1 MAKARTRRPATRRSA
16 PARARRPAAKSTART
31 QRVGQGSR
39 KALSPHKGDIQGVFL
54 VLLAVVLAL
63 GIWLEDGGRL
73 GAFMALLFR
82 GLFGYGAYA
91 VPLLVAGLALAL
103 FWRPAA
109 KDDMVA
115 GRVTIGLLAVLVG
128 GLGLLHLARG
138 APPADSAPAVLQ
150 DSGGLVGAI
159 LAAPLAR
166 LLSTWGAGA
175 LFAGVLFLGTLISTR
190 TSVAAVGRGITSM
203 GRVAGSALT
212 APPRPPPPPAPPE
225 VVEPVDSGE
234 APPRRRGRLR
244 AEPAPDPDDTIE
256 VAVDPAGPKAAGRA
270 AAEERDEA
278 AALKAPPPTAPADL
292 PGAGDAVQLAMTLR
306 ARAGGAYTTPPE
318 SLLRQGHARPVDP
331 RRLDETQ
338 RTLQETLEQFEVDAK
353 VPRYTRGPTVTRYE
367 VELDQGVKVARVIG
381 LSHDIAYAL
390 ASPDVRIIAPI
401 PGKSAIGI
409 EVPNRDRELVTL
421 GDIIGRTG
429 KDDDRHPLTV
439 ALGKDI
445 GGEPVTVN
453 LADMPHVLIAGSTG
467 AGKALALDTP
477 VPTPSG
483 WTTMGELRDGDMV
496 FGADGQPCKVLK
508 AHDVLL
514 GEPCYEVELD
524 DGTVIV
530 ASADHLWLTADRA
543 ARVSMARAARRDGES
558 SRARERLTLLNDL
571 IADTDPDELVT
582 AAELAAEIDGVST
595 EFVSNVARWRGVVP
609 VGSKPVTMRQFYQST
624 GKTVVKTRPA
634 RAYRRGDLL
643 AALRSRAH
651 QQALGQRDK
660 RTGSRI
666 VTTQEIRNSLQ
677 VGGYVNHSIGVC
689 GALDQPEQ
697 ELPVDPYVLG
707 CWLGDGHSAGGQFF
721 CGDSEII
728 ANIESA
734 GFEVRAQAGSRYAR
748 GIIGLR
754 TGLRHLGVLGNK
766 HVPEAYLRAAPK
778 QRLALL
784 QGLMDTDGSSG
795 WNGQVQ
801 FTNTNRR
808 LTEAVVELAVGLGHK
823 AVLREG
829 RATLNGRDCGP
840 KYVVTWTP
848 PDPVFRLSRKL
859 ARQRL
864 TGHRGVQS
872 VRYVVDVRP
881 VPSRPVRCITV
892 DASDHLYLASRACIP
907 THNSVSLNVLVTS
920 LLMRNPPDRV
930 RMILIDPK
938 RVELTH
944 YENVP
949 HLITPVVTHPK
960 RASEA
965 LAWAVREMELR
976 LETLAIAGVRNIAA
990 YNQAATD
997 GTLPP
1002 LPSAGLDDE
1011 GRPGGSGGLKERGG
1025 GPPVDP
1031 ERQRPTLPYIV
1042 VVIDELSDLMMVAP
1056 RDVEDAI
1063 CRIAQMARAVGIH
1076 LVVAT
1081 QRPSV
1086 DVVTGLIKANI
1097 PSRIAF
1103 MVASAQD
1110 SRVILD
1116 AGGADKLVGHGDM
1129 LYLPGGTSKPR
1140 RVQGAFITEK
1150 EVEAVVAYCKAQQQA
1165 AYQPGVVAEG
1175 RAASE
1180 DDDGDEDPLLT
1191 QAMEIVVRSGLGSTS
1206 MLQSKMKVGFSRAR
1220 RIMDQLE
1227 ERGVVGP
1234 SEGSKPRDVLMT
1246 VEELGQLRGREES
1259 YGEIVDD

>member
-1 MAKARTRRPATRRSA
+1 MAKARTRRPATRRPA
-16 PARARRPAAKSTART
+16 PARRRAPAAKSASRATT
-31 QRVGQGSR
+31 RVGTSSR

-54 VLLAVVLAL
+54 VLFAVVLAL
-63 GIWLEDGGRL
+63 GIWFEDGGKL
-73 GAFMALLFR
+73 GVFLALLFR

-91 VPLLVAGLALAL
+91 VPLLVGGLAVAL
-103 FWRPAA
+103 FWRPSPS
-109 KDDMVA
+109 DDMVA
-115 GRVTIGLLAVLVG
+115 GRVTIGLLAMLIG

-138 APPADSAPAVLQ
+138 APPADSVPAVLQ
-150 DSGGLVGAI
+150 ESGGLVGAI
-159 LAAPLAR
+159 VAAPLAR
-166 LLSTWGAGA
+166 WLSPWGAGT
-175 LFAGVLFLGTLISTR
+175 LFACVLFLGTLISTR
-190 TSVAAVGRGITSM
+190 TSVAAVGRGIASL
-203 GRVAGSALT
+203 GRVASSALT
-212 APPRPPPPPAPPE
+212 SPPRPPAAPPPPE

-234 APPRRRGRLR
+234 APPRRRGRRR
-244 AEPAPDPDDTIE
+244 AEPAEAEADDDTVE
-256 VAVDPAGPKAAGRA
+256 VPPIRPDAEPPGKGAAKD

-278 AALKAPPPTAPADL
+278 AALRPPPPTAPADL

-306 ARAGGAYTTPPE
+306 AKAGGAYTTPPS
-318 SLLRQGHARPVDP
+318 SLLRQGRARPVDP

-338 RTLQETLEQFEVDAK
+338 RILEKTLEQFEVDAT

-367 VELDQGVKVARVIG
+367 VELGPATKVARVIG

-421 GDIIGRTG
+421 GDILGDTGR
-429 KDDDRHPLTV
+429 DDDRHPLTV

-453 LADMPHVLIAGSTG
+453 LTDMPHVLIAGSTG
-467 AGKALALDTP
+467 AGK
-477 VPTPSG
+477 S
-483 WTTMGELRDGDMV
+483 
-496 FGADGQPCKVLK
+496 
-508 AHDVLL
+508 
-514 GEPCYEVELD
+514 
-524 DGTVIV
+524 
-530 ASADHLWLTADRA
+530 
-543 ARVSMARAARRDGES
+543 
-558 SRARERLTLLNDL
+558 
-571 IADTDPDELVT
+571 
-582 AAELAAEIDGVST
+582 
-595 EFVSNVARWRGVVP
+595 
-609 VGSKPVTMRQFYQST
+609 
-624 GKTVVKTRPA
+624 
-634 RAYRRGDLL
+634 
-643 AALRSRAH
+643 
-651 QQALGQRDK
+651 
-660 RTGSRI
+660 
-666 VTTQEIRNSLQ
+666 
-677 VGGYVNHSIGVC
+677 VC
-689 GALDQPEQ
+689 
-697 ELPVDPYVLG
+697 
-707 CWLGDGHSAGGQFF
+707 
-721 CGDSEII
+721 
-728 ANIESA
+728 
-734 GFEVRAQAGSRYAR
+734 
-748 GIIGLR
+748 
-754 TGLRHLGVLGNK
+754 
-766 HVPEAYLRAAPK
+766 
-778 QRLALL
+778 
-784 QGLMDTDGSSG
+784 
-795 WNGQVQ
+795 
-801 FTNTNRR
+801 
-808 LTEAVVELAVGLGHK
+808 
-823 AVLREG
+823 
-829 RATLNGRDCGP
+829 
-840 KYVVTWTP
+840 
-848 PDPVFRLSRKL
+848 
-859 ARQRL
+859 
-864 TGHRGVQS
+864 
-872 VRYVVDVRP
+872 
-881 VPSRPVRCITV
+881 
-892 DASDHLYLASRACIP
+892 
-907 THNSVSLNVLVTS
+907 LNVLVTS
-920 LLMRNPPDRV
+920 LLMRNPPEQV
-930 RMILIDPK
+930 RLILIDPK

-990 YNQAATD
+990 YNKAATE

-1002 LPSAGLDDE
+1002 LPSESLDDA
-1011 GRPGGSGGLKERGG
+1011 GRPDG
-1025 GPPVDP
+1025 D
-1031 ERQRPTLPYIV
+1031 RQRPTLPYIV

-1165 AYQPGVVAEG
+1165 VYQPGVVAEG
-1175 RAASE
+1175 GQRSE

-1246 VEELGQLRGREES
+1246 VEELEQLRGRENG
-1259 YGEIVDD
+1259 YGEIVGE

>member
-1 MAKARTRRPATRRSA
+1 MAKARTRRPQTRRSA
-16 PARARRPAAKSTART
+16 PARSRRPAARTSTRT
-31 QRVGQGSR
+31 QRVGQSSR

-54 VLLAVVLAL
+54 ALLAVIMAL

-73 GAFMALLFR
+73 GGFFALLFR

-115 GRVTIGLLAVLVG
+115 GRVTIGLLAMLVG

-138 APPADSAPAVLQ
+138 APPASSPPAVLQ
-150 DSGGLVGAI
+150 ESGGLVGGVI
-159 LAAPLAR
+159 AAPLAR
-166 LLSTWGAGA
+166 LLSTWGAA
-175 LFAGVLFLGTLISTR
+175 TLFAGLLFLGSLISTR
-190 TSVAAVGRGITSM
+190 TSVAAVGRGIASV
-203 GRVAGSALT
+203 GRLAGSSVT
-212 APPRPPPPPAPPE
+212 APPKPPPPPTPPE

-234 APPRRRGRLR
+234 APPKRRGRR
-244 AEPAPDPDDTIE
+244 KTEPPPEPDPDDTIE
-256 VAVDPAGPKAAGRA
+256 VVVGKPAADGAGDVTEPGV
-270 AAEERDEA
+270 EERDEA
-278 AALKAPPPTAPADL
+278 AALKASPPVAPADL
-292 PGAGDAVQLAMTLR
+292 PGAGDAVQLAMTLQ
-306 ARAGGAYTTPPE
+306 AKAGGAYTTPPE

-338 RTLQETLEQFEVDAK
+338 RVLERTLEQFEVDAK

-367 VELDQGVKVARVIG
+367 VELGPATKVARVIG

-421 GDIIGRTG
+421 GDILGRT
-429 KDDDRHPLTV
+429 KSDQRHPLTV

-445 GGEPVTVN
+445 GGEPVLIN

-467 AGKALALDTP
+467 AGK
-477 VPTPSG
+477 S
-483 WTTMGELRDGDMV
+483 
-496 FGADGQPCKVLK
+496 
-508 AHDVLL
+508 
-514 GEPCYEVELD
+514 
-524 DGTVIV
+524 
-530 ASADHLWLTADRA
+530 
-543 ARVSMARAARRDGES
+543 
-558 SRARERLTLLNDL
+558 
-571 IADTDPDELVT
+571 
-582 AAELAAEIDGVST
+582 
-595 EFVSNVARWRGVVP
+595 
-609 VGSKPVTMRQFYQST
+609 
-624 GKTVVKTRPA
+624 
-634 RAYRRGDLL
+634 
-643 AALRSRAH
+643 
-651 QQALGQRDK
+651 
-660 RTGSRI
+660 
-666 VTTQEIRNSLQ
+666 
-677 VGGYVNHSIGVC
+677 VC
-689 GALDQPEQ
+689 
-697 ELPVDPYVLG
+697 
-707 CWLGDGHSAGGQFF
+707 
-721 CGDSEII
+721 
-728 ANIESA
+728 
-734 GFEVRAQAGSRYAR
+734 
-748 GIIGLR
+748 
-754 TGLRHLGVLGNK
+754 
-766 HVPEAYLRAAPK
+766 
-778 QRLALL
+778 
-784 QGLMDTDGSSG
+784 
-795 WNGQVQ
+795 
-801 FTNTNRR
+801 
-808 LTEAVVELAVGLGHK
+808 
-823 AVLREG
+823 
-829 RATLNGRDCGP
+829 
-840 KYVVTWTP
+840 
-848 PDPVFRLSRKL
+848 
-859 ARQRL
+859 
-864 TGHRGVQS
+864 
-872 VRYVVDVRP
+872 
-881 VPSRPVRCITV
+881 
-892 DASDHLYLASRACIP
+892 
-907 THNSVSLNVLVTS
+907 LNVLVTS
-920 LLMRNPPDRV
+920 LLMRNSPDEV
-930 RMILIDPK
+930 RLILIDPK

-990 YNQAATD
+990 YNKAATD

-1002 LPSAGLDDE
+1002 LPSAGLDDD
-1011 GRPGGSGGLKERGG
+1011 GRP
-1025 GPPVDP
+1025 DP
-1031 ERQRPTLPYIV
+1031 TRQRPTLPYIV

-1140 RVQGAFITEK
+1140 RIQGAFITEK

-1175 RAASE
+1175 RSASE

-1246 VEELGQLRGREES
+1246 VEELEQLRGREDS
-1259 YGEIVDD
+1259 YGEIVGE

>member
-1 MAKARTRRPATRRSA
+1 
-16 PARARRPAAKSTART
+16 
-31 QRVGQGSR
+31 
-39 KALSPHKGDIQGVFL
+39 IQGVFL
-54 VLLAVVLAL
+54 VVFALVLAL
-63 GIWLEDGGRL
+63 GIWFEDGGRL
-73 GAFMALLFR
+73 GVFMALLFR

-91 VPLLVAGLALAL
+91 VPLLVALAAVAL
-103 FWRPAA
+103 FWRPSTS
-109 KDDMVA
+109 DDMVA

-138 APPADSAPAVLQ
+138 APPADSVPAVLQ
-150 DSGGLVGAI
+150 ESGGLVGAI
-159 LAAPLAR
+159 IAAPLAR

-175 LFAGVLFLGTLISTR
+175 LFACLLFLGTLISTR
-190 TSVAAVGRGITSM
+190 TSVAAVARGVTSM
-203 GRVAGSALT
+203 GRAAGSALT
-212 APPRPPPPPAPPE
+212 APPRPPAPPPPPD
-225 VVEPVDSGE
+225 VVEPIDSGE
-234 APPRRRGRLR
+234 APPKRRGRKR
-244 AEPAPDPDDTIE
+244 AGPVPEPDPDDTIE
-256 VAVDPAGPKAAGRA
+256 VVVGEPDAGVAAKEA
-270 AAEERDEA
+270 AARAEERDEA
-278 AALKAPPPTAPADL
+278 TALKAPPPAPAPADL
-292 PGAGDAVQLAMTLR
+292 PGAGDAVQLAMTLQ
-306 ARAGGAYTTPPE
+306 AKAGGAYTTPPE

-338 RTLQETLEQFEVDAK
+338 RILERTLEQFEVDAK

-367 VELDQGVKVARVIG
+367 VELGPATKVARVIG

-467 AGKALALDTP
+467 AGK
-477 VPTPSG
+477 
-483 WTTMGELRDGDMV
+483 
-496 FGADGQPCKVLK
+496 
-508 AHDVLL
+508 
-514 GEPCYEVELD
+514 
-524 DGTVIV
+524 
-530 ASADHLWLTADRA
+530 
-543 ARVSMARAARRDGES
+543 
-558 SRARERLTLLNDL
+558 
-571 IADTDPDELVT
+571 
-582 AAELAAEIDGVST
+582 
-595 EFVSNVARWRGVVP
+595 
-609 VGSKPVTMRQFYQST
+609 
-624 GKTVVKTRPA
+624 
-634 RAYRRGDLL
+634 
-643 AALRSRAH
+643 
-651 QQALGQRDK
+651 
-660 RTGSRI
+660 
-666 VTTQEIRNSLQ
+666 
-677 VGGYVNHSIGVC
+677 
-689 GALDQPEQ
+689 
-697 ELPVDPYVLG
+697 
-707 CWLGDGHSAGGQFF
+707 
-721 CGDSEII
+721 
-728 ANIESA
+728 
-734 GFEVRAQAGSRYAR
+734 
-748 GIIGLR
+748 
-754 TGLRHLGVLGNK
+754 
-766 HVPEAYLRAAPK
+766 
-778 QRLALL
+778 
-784 QGLMDTDGSSG
+784 
-795 WNGQVQ
+795 
-801 FTNTNRR
+801 
-808 LTEAVVELAVGLGHK
+808 
-823 AVLREG
+823 
-829 RATLNGRDCGP
+829 
-840 KYVVTWTP
+840 
-848 PDPVFRLSRKL
+848 
-859 ARQRL
+859 
-864 TGHRGVQS
+864 
-872 VRYVVDVRP
+872 
-881 VPSRPVRCITV
+881 
-892 DASDHLYLASRACIP
+892 
-907 THNSVSLNVLVTS
+907 SVSLNVLVTS
-920 LLMRNPPDRV
+920 LLMRNPPDQV
-930 RMILIDPK
+930 RLILIDPK

-990 YNQAATD
+990 YNKAATE

-1011 GRPGGSGGLKERGG
+1011 GRPDGEQ
-1025 GPPVDP
+1025 
-1031 ERQRPTLPYIV
+1031 QRPTLPYIV
-1042 VVIDELSDLMMVAP
+1042 VVIDELSDLMMIAP

-1140 RVQGAFITEK
+1140 RIQGAFITEK

-1175 RAASE
+1175 RSASE

-1246 VEELGQLRGREES
+1246 VEELGQLRGREDG
-1259 YGEIVDD
+1259 YGEILGE

>member
-1 MAKARTRRPATRRSA
+1 MAKARTRRPQTRRPA
-16 PARARRPAAKSTART
+16 PARSRRPAAKSTTRT
-31 QRVGQGSR
+31 TRVGQSSR

-54 VLLAVVLAL
+54 ALFAVVLAL

-73 GAFMALLFR
+73 GGFFALLFR

-91 VPLLVAGLALAL
+91 VPLLVGGLALAL

-159 LAAPLAR
+159 IAAPLAR
-166 LLSTWGAGA
+166 LLSTWGAGT
-175 LFAGVLFLGTLISTR
+175 LFAALLFLGTLISTR
-190 TSVAAVGRGITSM
+190 TSVAAVGRGIASM
-203 GRVAGSALT
+203 GRVVGSTLT
-212 APPRPPPPPAPPE
+212 APPRPPPPPPAPPE

-234 APPRRRGRLR
+234 APPGRRGRRR
-244 AEPAPDPDDTIE
+244 AEPVPDGDDTVE
-256 VAVDPAGPKAAGRA
+256 VVPGKPAAEPAEEAGRGT
-270 AAEERDEA
+270 AEERDET
-278 AALKAPPPTAPADL
+278 AALKAPPPPTSPADL
-292 PGAGDAVQLAMTLR
+292 PGAGDAVQMAMTLQ
-306 ARAGGAYTTPPE
+306 AKAGGAYTTPPS
-318 SLLRQGHARPVDP
+318 SLLRQGHTRRPVDP

-338 RTLQETLEQFEVDAK
+338 KILERTLEQFEVDAK

-367 VELDQGVKVARVIG
+367 VELGPATKVSRVIG

-409 EVPNRDRELVTL
+409 EVPKRDRELVTL
-421 GDIIGRTG
+421 GDILETG
-429 KDDDRHPLTV
+429 KDDQRHPLTV

-445 GGEPVTVN
+445 GGEPVLVN
-453 LADMPHVLIAGSTG
+453 LAEMPHVLIAGSTG
-467 AGKALALDTP
+467 AGK
-477 VPTPSG
+477 S
-483 WTTMGELRDGDMV
+483 
-496 FGADGQPCKVLK
+496 
-508 AHDVLL
+508 
-514 GEPCYEVELD
+514 
-524 DGTVIV
+524 
-530 ASADHLWLTADRA
+530 
-543 ARVSMARAARRDGES
+543 
-558 SRARERLTLLNDL
+558 
-571 IADTDPDELVT
+571 
-582 AAELAAEIDGVST
+582 
-595 EFVSNVARWRGVVP
+595 
-609 VGSKPVTMRQFYQST
+609 
-624 GKTVVKTRPA
+624 
-634 RAYRRGDLL
+634 
-643 AALRSRAH
+643 
-651 QQALGQRDK
+651 
-660 RTGSRI
+660 
-666 VTTQEIRNSLQ
+666 
-677 VGGYVNHSIGVC
+677 VC
-689 GALDQPEQ
+689 
-697 ELPVDPYVLG
+697 
-707 CWLGDGHSAGGQFF
+707 
-721 CGDSEII
+721 
-728 ANIESA
+728 
-734 GFEVRAQAGSRYAR
+734 
-748 GIIGLR
+748 
-754 TGLRHLGVLGNK
+754 
-766 HVPEAYLRAAPK
+766 
-778 QRLALL
+778 
-784 QGLMDTDGSSG
+784 
-795 WNGQVQ
+795 
-801 FTNTNRR
+801 
-808 LTEAVVELAVGLGHK
+808 
-823 AVLREG
+823 
-829 RATLNGRDCGP
+829 
-840 KYVVTWTP
+840 
-848 PDPVFRLSRKL
+848 
-859 ARQRL
+859 
-864 TGHRGVQS
+864 
-872 VRYVVDVRP
+872 
-881 VPSRPVRCITV
+881 
-892 DASDHLYLASRACIP
+892 
-907 THNSVSLNVLVTS
+907 LNVLVTS
-920 LLMRNPPDRV
+920 LLMRNPPDQV
-930 RMILIDPK
+930 RLILIDPK
-938 RVELTH
+938 RVELTS

-990 YNQAATD
+990 YNKAARD

-1002 LPSAGLDDE
+1002 LPSATLDDE
-1011 GRPGGSGGLKERGG
+1011 GRPDGEQ
-1025 GPPVDP
+1025 
-1031 ERQRPTLPYIV
+1031 QRPTLPYIV

-1103 MVASAQD
+1103 MVANAQD
-1110 SRVILD
+1110 SRVVLD

-1180 DDDGDEDPLLT
+1180 DDDGDEDPLLA
-1191 QAMEIVVRSGLGSTS
+1191 QAMEIIVRSGLGSTS

-1246 VEELGQLRGREES
+1246 VEELGQLRGREDS
-1259 YGEIVDD
+1259 YGEIVGE

>member
-1 MAKARTRRPATRRSA
+1 MAKARTRRPQTRRPA
-16 PARARRPAAKSTART
+16 PARSRRPAAKSPART
-31 QRVGQGSR
+31 TRVGQSSR

-54 VLLAVVLAL
+54 ALFAVVLAL
-63 GIWLEDGGRL
+63 GIWFEDGGRL
-73 GAFMALLFR
+73 GGFFALLFR

-91 VPLLVAGLALAL
+91 VPLLVALAALAL

-159 LAAPLAR
+159 IAAPLAR
-166 LLSTWGAGA
+166 LLSTWGAA
-175 LFAGVLFLGTLISTR
+175 TLFAGVLFLGTLISTR
-190 TSVAAVGRGITSM
+190 TSVAAVGRGIAST
-203 GRVAGSALT
+203 GRLAGSALT
-212 APPRPPPPPAPPE
+212 APPRPPPPPPAPPE

-234 APPRRRGRLR
+234 APPRRRGRRR
-244 AEPAPDPDDTIE
+244 AEPEPDPDDTVE
-256 VAVDPAGPKAAGRA
+256 VVPLKRGSEGAGKEP

-278 AALKAPPPTAPADL
+278 AALKAPPPPPAPAEL
-292 PGAGDAVQLAMTLR
+292 PGAGDAVQLAMTLQ
-306 ARAGGAYTTPPE
+306 AKAGGAYTTPPE
-318 SLLRQGHARPVDP
+318 SLLRRGHARPVDS
-331 RRLDETQ
+331 RRLDETAK
-338 RTLQETLEQFEVDAK
+338 TLENTLDQFEVDAR
-353 VPRYTRGPTVTRYE
+353 VARYTRGPTVTRYE
-367 VELDQGVKVARVIG
+367 VELGPATKVARVIG

-421 GDIIGRTG
+421 GDIIGKTG

-477 VPTPSG
+477 VPTPTG
-483 WTTMGELRDGDMV
+483 WTTMGNLRDGDMV
-496 FGADGQPCKVLK
+496 FGADGQPCQVLK

-514 GEPCYEVELD
+514 GEPCYEVEFD

-530 ASADHLWLTADRA
+530 ASADHLWSTADRA
-543 ARVSMARAARRDGES
+543 ARVSMANAARRDAAP
-558 SRARERLTLLNDL
+558 SRARERLALLDRL
-571 IADTDPDELVT
+571 IAEKDPDEPVT
-582 AAELAAEIDGVST
+582 AAELAAEIDGMSM
-595 EFVSNVARWRGVVP
+595 EYVSNAARWRGVVP
-609 VGSKPVTMRQFYQST
+609 IGSKPVTMRQFYRAT
-624 GKTVVKTRPA
+624 GKTVAKTRPA
-634 RAYRRGDLL
+634 RTYRRGDLL
-643 AALRSRAH
+643 AALQARAY
-651 QQALGQRDK
+651 QQALGQRGK
-660 RTGSRI
+660 RTGPR
-666 VTTQEIRNSLQ
+666 VLTTQDIHDSLR
-677 VGGYVNHSIGVC
+677 VGGYVNHSIGIC
-689 GALDQPEQ
+689 GALEHS
-697 ELPVDPYVLG
+697 ELDLPLDPYVLG
-707 CWLGDGHSAGGQFF
+707 CWLGDGHSASGQFF
-721 CGDSEII
+721 CADSEII
-728 ANIESA
+728 ANVESA
-734 GFEVRAQAGSRYAR
+734 GFEVRKQSWSRYAW
-748 GIIGLR
+748 GVIGLR
-754 TGLRHLGVLGNK
+754 QHLHRLDLLGNK
-766 HVPEAYLRAAPK
+766 HVPDAYLRAAPK

-784 QGLMDTDGSSG
+784 QGLMDTDGNNRR
-795 WNGQVQ
+795 NGSVQ

-808 LTEAVVELAVGLGHK
+808 LAEAVVELAVGLGHK

-859 ARQRL
+859 DRQKL
-864 TGHRGVQS
+864 IGHRGVQG

-892 DASDHLYLASRACIP
+892 DAQDHLYLASRACIP

-920 LLMRNPPDRV
+920 LLMRNPPDEV
-930 RMILIDPK
+930 RLILIDPK
-938 RVELTH
+938 RVELTA

-990 YNQAATD
+990 YNKAAKE

-1011 GRPGGSGGLKERGG
+1011 GRPDGT
-1025 GPPVDP
+1025 
-1031 ERQRPTLPYIV
+1031 RQRPTLPYIV
-1042 VVIDELSDLMMVAP
+1042 VVIDELSDLMMIAP

-1175 RAASE
+1175 RSASE

-1246 VEELGQLRGREES
+1246 VEELGQLRGREDS
-1259 YGEIVDD
+1259 YGEIVGE

>member
-1 MAKARTRRPATRRSA
+1 MAKARTRRP
-16 PARARRPAAKSTART
+16 PGRRPAPKKRRSPPART
-31 QRVGQGSR
+31 QRLGAGPR
-39 KALSPHKGDIQGVFL
+39 KALSPHKGDIQGILLILFA
-54 VLLAVVLAL
+54 VLLAL
-63 GIWLEDGGRL
+63 GIWLHNGGKVGVFL
-73 GAFMALLFR
+73 ALLFR

-91 VPLLVAGLALAL
+91 LPVLVAGLGLAL
-103 FWRPAA
+103 FRRSSAPP
-109 KDDMVA
+109 DDAVA
-115 GRVTIGLLAVLVG
+115 GRVAIGLLAVLLG

-138 APPADSAPAVLQ
+138 APPTSAAPAVLR
-150 DSGGLVGAI
+150 DSGGLVGAAV
-159 LAAPLAR
+159 AAPLAR
-166 LLSTWGAGA
+166 LLSPWGAA
-175 LFAGVLFLGTLISTR
+175 TAFACLLFLGALISTR
-190 TSVAAVGRGITSM
+190 TSVAAVGRGIAGA
-203 GRVAGSALT
+203 GRGLRSAVTPPSRPASEGAAEPGRQAAGHERAAAT
-212 APPRPPPPPAPPE
+212 AGG
-225 VVEPVDSGE
+225 EPDEE
-234 APPRRRGRLR
+234 AAGRRRGRRR
-244 AEPAPDPDDTIE
+244 AEPAGPEGAEVAGADPDEEATAE
-256 VAVDPAGPKAAGRA
+256 E
-270 AAEERDEA
+270 AAEEAGPAQRP
-278 AALKAPPPTAPADL
+278 APPTTPAGQ
-292 PGAGDAVQLAMTLR
+292 PGAGEAVQLAMTVQ
-306 ARAGGAYTTPPE
+306 ARAGGAYTNPPD
-318 SLLRQGHARPVDP
+318 SLLRRGHARPIDA
-331 RRLDETQ
+331 RRLDETA
-338 RTLQETLEQFEVDAK
+338 RILENTLDQFEVDAR
-353 VPRYTRGPTVTRYE
+353 VARYTRGPTVTRYE
-367 VELDQGVKVARVIG
+367 VELGPATKVARVVG

-421 GDIIGRTG
+421 GDILGRLDSQDG
-429 KDDDRHPLTV
+429 HPLTV

-445 GGEPVTVN
+445 GGEPVLAN

-467 AGKALALDTP
+467 SGKALALDTP
-477 VPTPSG
+477 VPTPNG
-483 WTTMGELRDGDMV
+483 WTTMGQLQDGDVV
-496 FGADGQPCKVLK
+496 FGADGEPCSVLK
-508 AHDVLL
+508 AHDVLF
-514 GEPCYEVELD
+514 GEPCYEVEFD

-543 ARVSMARAARRDGES
+543 ARVSMATAAHRDAAPS
-558 SRARERLTLLNDL
+558 LARDQLAWLDDL
-571 IADTDPDELVT
+571 ISEGDPDKLVT
-582 AAELAAEIDGVST
+582 AAELAAEIGAAT
-595 EFVSNVARWRGVVP
+595 EHVCNAARKHGIVP
-609 VGSKPVTMRQFYQST
+609 AGSRPIPMRQFYRAT
-624 GKTVVKTRPA
+624 GRTVAKTRPA
-634 RAYRRGDLL
+634 RTYRRGDLL
-643 AALRSRAH
+643 AALRARAH
-651 QQALGQRDK
+651 QQAFGQRDK
-660 RTGSRI
+660 RTGPRV
-666 VTTQEIRNSLQ
+666 VTTQQIRDTLTVQGSRN
-677 VGGYVNHSIGVC
+677 YSIRVC
-689 GALDQPEQ
+689 GPLQHPER

-707 CWLGDGHSAGGQFF
+707 CWLGDGHSWHGQFF
-721 CGDSEII
+721 CADREII
-728 ANIESA
+728 ANIETA
-734 GFEVRAQAGSRYAR
+734 GFEVRKQVKGRYPWGIVGLTAR
-748 GIIGLR
+748 LR
-754 TGLRHLGVLGNK
+754 QLGVLANK
-766 HVPEAYLRAAPK
+766 HVPDVYLRAAPK

-784 QGLMDTDGSSG
+784 QGLMDTDGAAGTSG
-795 WNGQVQ
+795 SVE
-801 FTNTNRR
+801 FTNPNRR
-808 LTEAVVELAVGLGHK
+808 LAEAVVELATSLGHK
-823 AVLREG
+823 AVLHER
-829 RATLNGRDCGP
+829 RATLDGRDCGP
-840 KYVVTWTP
+840 KHVVTWTP

-859 ARQRL
+859 TRQKP

-892 DASDHLYLASRACIP
+892 DAPDHLYLASRSCIP
-907 THNSVSLNVLVTS
+907 THNSVSLNVMVTS
-920 LLMRNPPDRV
+920 LLMRNPPERA
-930 RMILIDPK
+930 RLILIDPK

-944 YENVP
+944 YDGVP

-990 YNQAATD
+990 YNKAAKE

-1011 GRPGGSGGLKERGG
+1011 GRPDGDRE
-1025 GPPVDP
+1025 
-1031 ERQRPTLPYIV
+1031 RPTLPYIV

-1165 AYQPGVVAEG
+1165 DYRSGVVAEG
-1175 RAASE
+1175 RAATE
-1180 DDDGDEDPLLT
+1180 DDDGDEDPLLG

-1246 VEELGQLRGREES
+1246 VEELEQLRGRES
-1259 YGEIVDD
+1259 GYGEIVGD

>member
-1 MAKARTRRPATRRSA
+1 MAKARTRRPQTRRAA
-16 PARARRPAAKSTART
+16 PARSRRPAAKSTTRT
-31 QRVGQGSR
+31 QRVGQSSR

-54 VLLAVVLAL
+54 VVFALVLAL
-63 GIWLEDGGRL
+63 GIWFEDGGRL
-73 GAFMALLFR
+73 GVFMALLFR

-91 VPLLVAGLALAL
+91 VPLLVGGLALAL
-103 FWRPAA
+103 FWRPSA

-128 GLGLLHLARG
+128 GLGLLHLSRG
-138 APPADSAPAVLQ
+138 APPASSAPAVLQ
-150 DSGGLVGAI
+150 ESGGLVGAI
-159 LAAPLAR
+159 IAAPLAR
-166 LLSTWGAGA
+166 LLSTWGAGT
-175 LFAGVLFLGTLISTR
+175 LFACVLFLGTLISTR
-190 TSVAAVGRGITSM
+190 TSVAAVGRGMASM
-203 GRVAGSALT
+203 SRVAGSALT
-212 APPRPPPPPAPPE
+212 APPRPPPPPPAPPE

-234 APPRRRGRLR
+234 APPKRRGRKK
-244 AEPAPDPDDTIE
+244 AEPPAEPDPDDTIE
-256 VAVDPAGPKAAGRA
+256 VVVGAPAPGPAAARDTTDLR
-270 AAEERDEA
+270 AEERDEA
-278 AALKAPPPTAPADL
+278 AALKALPPPIAPADL
-292 PGAGDAVQLAMTLR
+292 PGAGDAVQMAMTLQ
-306 ARAGGAYTTPPE
+306 AKAGGAYTTPPE

-338 RTLQETLEQFEVDAK
+338 KILERTLEQFDVDAK

-367 VELDQGVKVARVIG
+367 VELGPATKVARVIG

-421 GDIIGRTG
+421 GDILGTVKDG
-429 KDDDRHPLTV
+429 KSNKDDGRHPLTV

-445 GGEPVTVN
+445 GGEPVLTN
-453 LADMPHVLIAGSTG
+453 LAEMPHVLIAGSTG
-467 AGKALALDTP
+467 AGK
-477 VPTPSG
+477 S
-483 WTTMGELRDGDMV
+483 
-496 FGADGQPCKVLK
+496 
-508 AHDVLL
+508 
-514 GEPCYEVELD
+514 
-524 DGTVIV
+524 
-530 ASADHLWLTADRA
+530 
-543 ARVSMARAARRDGES
+543 
-558 SRARERLTLLNDL
+558 
-571 IADTDPDELVT
+571 
-582 AAELAAEIDGVST
+582 
-595 EFVSNVARWRGVVP
+595 
-609 VGSKPVTMRQFYQST
+609 
-624 GKTVVKTRPA
+624 
-634 RAYRRGDLL
+634 
-643 AALRSRAH
+643 
-651 QQALGQRDK
+651 
-660 RTGSRI
+660 
-666 VTTQEIRNSLQ
+666 
-677 VGGYVNHSIGVC
+677 VC
-689 GALDQPEQ
+689 
-697 ELPVDPYVLG
+697 
-707 CWLGDGHSAGGQFF
+707 
-721 CGDSEII
+721 
-728 ANIESA
+728 
-734 GFEVRAQAGSRYAR
+734 
-748 GIIGLR
+748 
-754 TGLRHLGVLGNK
+754 
-766 HVPEAYLRAAPK
+766 
-778 QRLALL
+778 
-784 QGLMDTDGSSG
+784 
-795 WNGQVQ
+795 
-801 FTNTNRR
+801 
-808 LTEAVVELAVGLGHK
+808 
-823 AVLREG
+823 
-829 RATLNGRDCGP
+829 
-840 KYVVTWTP
+840 
-848 PDPVFRLSRKL
+848 
-859 ARQRL
+859 
-864 TGHRGVQS
+864 
-872 VRYVVDVRP
+872 
-881 VPSRPVRCITV
+881 
-892 DASDHLYLASRACIP
+892 
-907 THNSVSLNVLVTS
+907 LNVLVTS
-920 LLMRNPPDRV
+920 LLMRNPPDEV
-930 RMILIDPK
+930 RLILIDPK
-938 RVELTH
+938 RVELTS

-990 YNQAATD
+990 YNKAAKE

-1011 GRPGGSGGLKERGG
+1011 GRPDGTQE
-1025 GPPVDP
+1025 
-1031 ERQRPTLPYIV
+1031 RPTLPYIV
-1042 VVIDELSDLMMVAP
+1042 IVIDELSDLMMIAP

-1140 RVQGAFITEK
+1140 RIQGAFITEK

-1175 RAASE
+1175 RSASE

-1246 VEELGQLRGREES
+1246 VEELKGLRGREET
-1259 YGEIVDD
+1259 YGEIVGE

>member
-1 MAKARTRRPATRRSA
+1 MAKARTRRPATRRA
-16 PARARRPAAKSTART
+16 ATARKRRPAASTARPT
-31 QRVGQGSR
+31 RVGQRSR

-54 VLLAVVLAL
+54 VLFAMVLAL
-63 GIWLEDGGRL
+63 GIWFEDGGRL
-73 GAFMALLFR
+73 GAFMTLLFR
-82 GLFGYGAYA
+82 GLFGYGAYT
-91 VPLLVAGLALAL
+91 VPLLVALAALAL

-115 GRVTIGLLAVLVG
+115 GRVTIGLVAVLVG

-150 DSGGLVGAI
+150 DSGGLVGAVI
-159 LAAPLAR
+159 AAPLAR
-166 LLSTWGAGA
+166 LLSTWGAGM
-175 LFAGVLFLGTLISTR
+175 LFAAVLFLGTLISTR
-190 TSVAAVGRGITSM
+190 TSVAAVGRGIASM

-212 APPRPPPPPAPPE
+212 APPKPPPPPVPPE

-234 APPRRRGRLR
+234 APPRRRGRRR
-244 AEPAPDPDDTIE
+244 AEPAPDADDTVE
-256 VAVDPAGPKAAGRA
+256 VVAGTPGAGP
-270 AAEERDEA
+270 AEERDEA
-278 AALKAPPPTAPADL
+278 AALKAPPPTTPAADQ
-292 PGAGDAVQLAMTLR
+292 PGAGDAVQLAMTLQ

-318 SLLRQGHARPVDP
+318 SLLRQGHTRPVDP

-338 RTLQETLEQFEVDAK
+338 RILERTLEQFEVDAT

-367 VELDQGVKVARVIG
+367 VELGPATKVARVIG

-421 GDIIGRTG
+421 GDILGRIG
-429 KDDDRHPLTV
+429 KDDDLHPLTA

-445 GGEPVTVN
+445 GGEPVLVN

-467 AGKALALDTP
+467 SGK
-477 VPTPSG
+477 
-483 WTTMGELRDGDMV
+483 
-496 FGADGQPCKVLK
+496 
-508 AHDVLL
+508 
-514 GEPCYEVELD
+514 
-524 DGTVIV
+524 
-530 ASADHLWLTADRA
+530 
-543 ARVSMARAARRDGES
+543 
-558 SRARERLTLLNDL
+558 
-571 IADTDPDELVT
+571 
-582 AAELAAEIDGVST
+582 
-595 EFVSNVARWRGVVP
+595 
-609 VGSKPVTMRQFYQST
+609 
-624 GKTVVKTRPA
+624 
-634 RAYRRGDLL
+634 
-643 AALRSRAH
+643 
-651 QQALGQRDK
+651 
-660 RTGSRI
+660 
-666 VTTQEIRNSLQ
+666 
-677 VGGYVNHSIGVC
+677 
-689 GALDQPEQ
+689 
-697 ELPVDPYVLG
+697 
-707 CWLGDGHSAGGQFF
+707 
-721 CGDSEII
+721 
-728 ANIESA
+728 
-734 GFEVRAQAGSRYAR
+734 
-748 GIIGLR
+748 
-754 TGLRHLGVLGNK
+754 
-766 HVPEAYLRAAPK
+766 
-778 QRLALL
+778 
-784 QGLMDTDGSSG
+784 
-795 WNGQVQ
+795 
-801 FTNTNRR
+801 
-808 LTEAVVELAVGLGHK
+808 
-823 AVLREG
+823 
-829 RATLNGRDCGP
+829 
-840 KYVVTWTP
+840 
-848 PDPVFRLSRKL
+848 
-859 ARQRL
+859 
-864 TGHRGVQS
+864 
-872 VRYVVDVRP
+872 
-881 VPSRPVRCITV
+881 
-892 DASDHLYLASRACIP
+892 
-907 THNSVSLNVLVTS
+907 SVSLNVMVTS
-920 LLMRNPPDRV
+920 LLMRNSPDRV
-930 RMILIDPK
+930 RLILIDPK

-990 YNQAATD
+990 YNKAATE

-1011 GRPGGSGGLKERGG
+1011 GRPDGQ
-1025 GPPVDP
+1025 
-1031 ERQRPTLPYIV
+1031 RQRPTLPYIV

-1246 VEELGQLRGREES
+1246 VEELDQLRDREDS
-1259 YGEIVDD
+1259 YGESVEE

>member
-1 MAKARTRRPATRRSA
+1 MAPAATPRRPA
-16 PARARRPAAKSTART
+16 RAT
-31 QRVGQGSR
+31 
-39 KALSPHKGDIQGVFL
+39 
-54 VLLAVVLAL
+54 
-63 GIWLEDGGRL
+63 
-73 GAFMALLFR
+73 
-82 GLFGYGAYA
+82 GL
-91 VPLLVAGLALAL
+91 PLL
-103 FWRPAA
+103 
-109 KDDMVA
+109 
-115 GRVTIGLLAVLVG
+115 
-128 GLGLLHLARG
+128 
-138 APPADSAPAVLQ
+138 DS
-150 DSGGLVGAI
+150 
-159 LAAPLAR
+159 
-166 LLSTWGAGA
+166 
-175 LFAGVLFLGTLISTR
+175 
-190 TSVAAVGRGITSM
+190 
-203 GRVAGSALT
+203 
-212 APPRPPPPPAPPE
+212 
-225 VVEPVDSGE
+225 
-234 APPRRRGRLR
+234 
-244 AEPAPDPDDTIE
+244 
-256 VAVDPAGPKAAGRA
+256 
-270 AAEERDEA
+270 
-278 AALKAPPPTAPADL
+278 
-292 PGAGDAVQLAMTLR
+292 
-306 ARAGGAYTTPPE
+306 
-318 SLLRQGHARPVDP
+318 
-331 RRLDETQ
+331 
-338 RTLQETLEQFEVDAK
+338 
-353 VPRYTRGPTVTRYE
+353 
-367 VELDQGVKVARVIG
+367 
-381 LSHDIAYAL
+381 
-390 ASPDVRIIAPI
+390 
-401 PGKSAIGI
+401 
-409 EVPNRDRELVTL
+409 
-421 GDIIGRTG
+421 
-429 KDDDRHPLTV
+429 
-439 ALGKDI
+439 
-445 GGEPVTVN
+445 
-453 LADMPHVLIAGSTG
+453 
-467 AGKALALDTP
+467 
-477 VPTPSG
+477 
-483 WTTMGELRDGDMV
+483 
-496 FGADGQPCKVLK
+496 
-508 AHDVLL
+508 
-514 GEPCYEVELD
+514 
-524 DGTVIV
+524 
-530 ASADHLWLTADRA
+530 
-543 ARVSMARAARRDGES
+543 
-558 SRARERLTLLNDL
+558 L
-571 IADTDPDELVT
+571 IADGDPDELVT
-582 AAELAAEIDGVST
+582 AGELAADIDGMSMEYVIQ
-595 EFVSNVARWRGVVP
+595 VARKRGVVP
-609 VGSKPVTMRQFYQST
+609 IGSKPVMMKQHYQAI
-624 GKTVVKTRPA
+624 GRTVFKPHPA

-643 AALRSRAH
+643 AALRARAH
-651 QQALGQRDK
+651 QQALGQRGK
-660 RTGSRI
+660 RTGPKV
-666 VTTQEIRNSLQ
+666 VTTQDIHDSLR

-689 GALDQPEQ
+689 GSLDYPEQ

-707 CWLGDGHSAGGQFF
+707 CWLGDGHSAHGQFF
-721 CGDSEII
+721 SGDGEII
-728 ANIESA
+728 ANIEAA
-734 GFEVRAQAGSRYAR
+734 GFEVRKQAFNSYAW
-748 GIIGLR
+748 GIVGLR
-754 TGLRHLGVLGNK
+754 GCLGQLGVLGNK
-766 HVPEAYLRAAPK
+766 HVPESYLRAAPK

-784 QGLMDTDGSSG
+784 QGLMDTDGSNG
-795 WNGQVQ
+795 RNGQVE

-808 LTEAVVELAVGLGHK
+808 LTEAVVELAVSLGHK
-823 AVLREG
+823 AVLHEG

-859 ARQRL
+859 ARQKL
-864 TGHRGVQS
+864 VGHRGVQG

-881 VPSRPVRCITV
+881 IPSRPVRCITV
-892 DASDHLYLASRACIP
+892 DAPDHLYLASRACIP

-920 LLMRNPPDRV
+920 LLMRNPPDQV

-990 YNQAATD
+990 YNKGATE

-1011 GRPGGSGGLKERGG
+1011 GRPDGT
-1025 GPPVDP
+1025 
-1031 ERQRPTLPYIV
+1031 RQRPTLPYIV

-1246 VEELGQLRGREES
+1246 VEELGQLRGREDN
-1259 YGEIVDD
+1259 YGEILGE

>member
-1 MAKARTRRPATRRSA
+1 MAKARTRRPATRRA
-16 PARARRPAAKSTART
+16 ATARKRRPAASTARPT
-31 QRVGQGSR
+31 RVGQRSR

-54 VLLAVVLAL
+54 VLFAMVLAL
-63 GIWLEDGGRL
+63 GIWFEDGGRL
-73 GAFMALLFR
+73 GAFMTLLFR
-82 GLFGYGAYA
+82 GLFGYGAYT
-91 VPLLVAGLALAL
+91 VPLLVALAALAL

-115 GRVTIGLLAVLVG
+115 GRVTIGLVAVLVG

-150 DSGGLVGAI
+150 DSGGLVGAVI
-159 LAAPLAR
+159 AAPLAR
-166 LLSTWGAGA
+166 LLSTWGAGM
-175 LFAGVLFLGTLISTR
+175 LFAAVLFLGTLISTR
-190 TSVAAVGRGITSM
+190 TSVAAVGRGIASM

-212 APPRPPPPPAPPE
+212 APPKPPPPPVPPE

-234 APPRRRGRLR
+234 APPRRRGRRR
-244 AEPAPDPDDTIE
+244 AEPAPDADDTVE
-256 VAVDPAGPKAAGRA
+256 VVAGTPGPGP
-270 AAEERDEA
+270 AEERDEA
-278 AALKAPPPTAPADL
+278 AALKAPPPTTPAADQ
-292 PGAGDAVQLAMTLR
+292 PGAGDAVQLAMTLQ
-306 ARAGGAYTTPPE
+306 AKAGGAYTTPPE
-318 SLLRQGHARPVDP
+318 SLLRQGHTRPVDP

-338 RTLQETLEQFEVDAK
+338 RILERTLEQFEVDAT

-367 VELDQGVKVARVIG
+367 VELGPATKVARVIG

-421 GDIIGRTG
+421 GDILGRIG
-429 KDDDRHPLTV
+429 KDDDLHPLTA

-445 GGEPVTVN
+445 GGEPVLVN

-467 AGKALALDTP
+467 SGK
-477 VPTPSG
+477 
-483 WTTMGELRDGDMV
+483 
-496 FGADGQPCKVLK
+496 
-508 AHDVLL
+508 
-514 GEPCYEVELD
+514 
-524 DGTVIV
+524 
-530 ASADHLWLTADRA
+530 
-543 ARVSMARAARRDGES
+543 
-558 SRARERLTLLNDL
+558 
-571 IADTDPDELVT
+571 
-582 AAELAAEIDGVST
+582 
-595 EFVSNVARWRGVVP
+595 
-609 VGSKPVTMRQFYQST
+609 
-624 GKTVVKTRPA
+624 
-634 RAYRRGDLL
+634 
-643 AALRSRAH
+643 
-651 QQALGQRDK
+651 
-660 RTGSRI
+660 
-666 VTTQEIRNSLQ
+666 
-677 VGGYVNHSIGVC
+677 
-689 GALDQPEQ
+689 
-697 ELPVDPYVLG
+697 
-707 CWLGDGHSAGGQFF
+707 
-721 CGDSEII
+721 
-728 ANIESA
+728 
-734 GFEVRAQAGSRYAR
+734 
-748 GIIGLR
+748 
-754 TGLRHLGVLGNK
+754 
-766 HVPEAYLRAAPK
+766 
-778 QRLALL
+778 
-784 QGLMDTDGSSG
+784 
-795 WNGQVQ
+795 
-801 FTNTNRR
+801 
-808 LTEAVVELAVGLGHK
+808 
-823 AVLREG
+823 
-829 RATLNGRDCGP
+829 
-840 KYVVTWTP
+840 
-848 PDPVFRLSRKL
+848 
-859 ARQRL
+859 
-864 TGHRGVQS
+864 
-872 VRYVVDVRP
+872 
-881 VPSRPVRCITV
+881 
-892 DASDHLYLASRACIP
+892 
-907 THNSVSLNVLVTS
+907 SVSLNVMVTS
-920 LLMRNPPDRV
+920 LLMRNSPDRV
-930 RMILIDPK
+930 RLILIDPK

-990 YNQAATD
+990 YNKAATE

-1011 GRPGGSGGLKERGG
+1011 GRPDGQ
-1025 GPPVDP
+1025 
-1031 ERQRPTLPYIV
+1031 RQRPTLPYIV

-1175 RAASE
+1175 RHASE

-1246 VEELGQLRGREES
+1246 VEELDQLRDREDS
-1259 YGEIVDD
+1259 YGESVEE

>member
-1 MAKARTRRPATRRSA
+1 MAKARTRRPQTRR
-16 PARARRPAAKSTART
+16 PATARKRRPAATPARGT
-31 QRVGQGSR
+31 RVGQSSR

-54 VLLAVVLAL
+54 ALLAVIMGL
-63 GIWLEDGGRL
+63 GIWFEDGGRL
-73 GAFMALLFR
+73 GGFFALLFR

-103 FWRPAA
+103 FWRPAT

-138 APPADSAPAVLQ
+138 APPADSTPAVLQ

-159 LAAPLAR
+159 IATPLAR
-166 LLSTWGAGA
+166 LLSTWGAA
-175 LFAGVLFLGTLISTR
+175 TLFAGVLFLGTLISTR
-190 TSVAAVGRGITSM
+190 TSVAAVGRGIASM
-203 GRVAGSALT
+203 GRLAGSALT
-212 APPRPPPPPAPPE
+212 APPKPPPPPPASPE

-234 APPRRRGRLR
+234 APPKRRGRR
-244 AEPAPDPDDTIE
+244 KAEPAPDPDDTVE
-256 VAVDPAGPKAAGRA
+256 VAPVKAGAAA
-270 AAEERDEA
+270 AKDAPTAEERDEA
-278 AALKAPPPTAPADL
+278 AALKAPPPPTAPSDL
-292 PGAGDAVQLAMTLR
+292 PGAGDAVQLAMTLQ
-306 ARAGGAYTTPPE
+306 AQAGGAYTTPPP
-318 SLLRQGHARPVDP
+318 SLLRHGHARPVDP

-338 RTLQETLEQFEVDAK
+338 KILERTLEQFEVDAK

-367 VELDQGVKVARVIG
+367 VELGPATKVSRVIG

-421 GDIIGRTG
+421 GDILGTTG
-429 KDDDRHPLTV
+429 KDDERHPLTV

-445 GGEPVTVN
+445 GGEPVLVN
-453 LADMPHVLIAGSTG
+453 LAEMPHVLIAGSTG
-467 AGKALALDTP
+467 AGK
-477 VPTPSG
+477 S
-483 WTTMGELRDGDMV
+483 
-496 FGADGQPCKVLK
+496 
-508 AHDVLL
+508 
-514 GEPCYEVELD
+514 
-524 DGTVIV
+524 
-530 ASADHLWLTADRA
+530 
-543 ARVSMARAARRDGES
+543 
-558 SRARERLTLLNDL
+558 
-571 IADTDPDELVT
+571 
-582 AAELAAEIDGVST
+582 
-595 EFVSNVARWRGVVP
+595 
-609 VGSKPVTMRQFYQST
+609 
-624 GKTVVKTRPA
+624 
-634 RAYRRGDLL
+634 
-643 AALRSRAH
+643 
-651 QQALGQRDK
+651 
-660 RTGSRI
+660 
-666 VTTQEIRNSLQ
+666 
-677 VGGYVNHSIGVC
+677 VC
-689 GALDQPEQ
+689 
-697 ELPVDPYVLG
+697 
-707 CWLGDGHSAGGQFF
+707 
-721 CGDSEII
+721 
-728 ANIESA
+728 
-734 GFEVRAQAGSRYAR
+734 
-748 GIIGLR
+748 
-754 TGLRHLGVLGNK
+754 
-766 HVPEAYLRAAPK
+766 
-778 QRLALL
+778 
-784 QGLMDTDGSSG
+784 
-795 WNGQVQ
+795 
-801 FTNTNRR
+801 
-808 LTEAVVELAVGLGHK
+808 
-823 AVLREG
+823 
-829 RATLNGRDCGP
+829 
-840 KYVVTWTP
+840 
-848 PDPVFRLSRKL
+848 
-859 ARQRL
+859 
-864 TGHRGVQS
+864 
-872 VRYVVDVRP
+872 
-881 VPSRPVRCITV
+881 
-892 DASDHLYLASRACIP
+892 
-907 THNSVSLNVLVTS
+907 LNVLVTS
-920 LLMRNPPDRV
+920 LLMRNPPDQV
-930 RMILIDPK
+930 RLILIDPK
-938 RVELTH
+938 RVELTS

-990 YNQAATD
+990 YNKAAKE

-1011 GRPGGSGGLKERGG
+1011 GRPDG
-1025 GPPVDP
+1025 

-1246 VEELGQLRGREES
+1246 VEELGQLRGREDS
-1259 YGEIVDD
+1259 YGEILGE

>member
-1 MAKARTRRPATRRSA
+1 MAKARTRRPQTRRPA
-16 PARARRPAAKSTART
+16 PARSRRPAAKSTTRT
-31 QRVGQGSR
+31 QRVGQSSR

-54 VLLAVVLAL
+54 ALFAVVLAL

-73 GAFMALLFR
+73 GGFFALLFR

-91 VPLLVAGLALAL
+91 VPLLIGGLALAL

-138 APPADSAPAVLQ
+138 APPASSAPAVLQ
-150 DSGGLVGAI
+150 ESGGLVGAI
-159 LAAPLAR
+159 IAAPLAR
-166 LLSTWGAGA
+166 LLSTWGAA
-175 LFAGVLFLGTLISTR
+175 TLFAGLLFLGTLISTR
-190 TSVAAVGRGITSM
+190 TSVAAVGRGIGSV
-203 GRVAGSALT
+203 GRLAGSALT
-212 APPRPPPPPAPPE
+212 APPRPPPPPPTPPE

-234 APPRRRGRLR
+234 APPKRRGRKK
-244 AEPAPDPDDTIE
+244 AEPPPEPDPDDTIE
-256 VAVDPAGPKAAGRA
+256 VVVGKPVPDAAGAREA
-270 AAEERDEA
+270 DLRVEERDEA
-278 AALKAPPPTAPADL
+278 AALKAPPPIAPADL
-292 PGAGDAVQLAMTLR
+292 PGAGDAVQLAMTLQ
-306 ARAGGAYTTPPE
+306 AKAGGAYTTPPE

-338 RTLQETLEQFEVDAK
+338 KILENTLKQFEVDAK

-367 VELDQGVKVARVIG
+367 VELGPATKVARVIG

-421 GDIIGRTG
+421 GDILGKIG
-429 KDDDRHPLTV
+429 KDDGRHPLTV

-445 GGEPVTVN
+445 GGEPVLTN

-467 AGKALALDTP
+467 AGK
-477 VPTPSG
+477 S
-483 WTTMGELRDGDMV
+483 
-496 FGADGQPCKVLK
+496 
-508 AHDVLL
+508 
-514 GEPCYEVELD
+514 
-524 DGTVIV
+524 
-530 ASADHLWLTADRA
+530 
-543 ARVSMARAARRDGES
+543 
-558 SRARERLTLLNDL
+558 
-571 IADTDPDELVT
+571 
-582 AAELAAEIDGVST
+582 
-595 EFVSNVARWRGVVP
+595 
-609 VGSKPVTMRQFYQST
+609 
-624 GKTVVKTRPA
+624 
-634 RAYRRGDLL
+634 
-643 AALRSRAH
+643 
-651 QQALGQRDK
+651 
-660 RTGSRI
+660 
-666 VTTQEIRNSLQ
+666 
-677 VGGYVNHSIGVC
+677 VC
-689 GALDQPEQ
+689 
-697 ELPVDPYVLG
+697 
-707 CWLGDGHSAGGQFF
+707 
-721 CGDSEII
+721 
-728 ANIESA
+728 
-734 GFEVRAQAGSRYAR
+734 
-748 GIIGLR
+748 
-754 TGLRHLGVLGNK
+754 
-766 HVPEAYLRAAPK
+766 
-778 QRLALL
+778 
-784 QGLMDTDGSSG
+784 
-795 WNGQVQ
+795 
-801 FTNTNRR
+801 
-808 LTEAVVELAVGLGHK
+808 
-823 AVLREG
+823 
-829 RATLNGRDCGP
+829 
-840 KYVVTWTP
+840 
-848 PDPVFRLSRKL
+848 
-859 ARQRL
+859 
-864 TGHRGVQS
+864 
-872 VRYVVDVRP
+872 
-881 VPSRPVRCITV
+881 
-892 DASDHLYLASRACIP
+892 
-907 THNSVSLNVLVTS
+907 LNVLVTS
-920 LLMRNPPDRV
+920 LLMRNPPEEV
-930 RMILIDPK
+930 RLILIDPK
-938 RVELTH
+938 RVELTS

-990 YNQAATD
+990 YNKGAKE

-1011 GRPGGSGGLKERGG
+1011 GRPDGEQ
-1025 GPPVDP
+1025 
-1031 ERQRPTLPYIV
+1031 QRPTLPYIV

-1165 AYQPGVVAEG
+1165 TYQPGVVAEG
-1175 RAASE
+1175 RSASE

-1246 VEELGQLRGREES
+1246 VEELGQLRGREDS
-1259 YGEIVDD
+1259 YGEIVGE